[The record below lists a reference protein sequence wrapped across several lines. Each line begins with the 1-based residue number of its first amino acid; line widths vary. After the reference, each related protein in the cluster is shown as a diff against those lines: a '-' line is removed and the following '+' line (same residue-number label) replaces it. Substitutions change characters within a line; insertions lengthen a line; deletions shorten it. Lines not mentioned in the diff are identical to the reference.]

1 MRFLA
6 FAALALG
13 LGCTPVTIPL
23 DPPGAVDATVEFLQV
38 EGGCW
43 SIKTAEDV
51 FQPINLA
58 QEFRQDGLRVRVS
71 FKQRNDMG
79 SVCMIGPLVEILS
92 IRTR

>member
-6 FAALALG
+6 IAFLALAF
-13 LGCTPVTIPL
+13 GCTPVTVPADPL
-23 DPPGAVDATVEFLQV
+23 APVDATVEFLQL

-43 SIKTAEDV
+43 SIKTADDV

-58 QEFRQDGLRVRVS
+58 PEFRQDGLRVRVS
-71 FKQRNDMG
+71 MRRRNDMA
-79 SVCMIGPLVEILS
+79 SVCMIGPLVEVLS